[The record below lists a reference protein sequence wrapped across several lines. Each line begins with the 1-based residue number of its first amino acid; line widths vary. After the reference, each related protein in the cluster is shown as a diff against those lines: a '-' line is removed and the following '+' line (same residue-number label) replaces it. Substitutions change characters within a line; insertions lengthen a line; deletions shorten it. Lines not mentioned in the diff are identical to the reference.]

1 MFDVDQRRRISIEE
15 LRDHLVGGGNFEAET
30 EETGRDCTMEVL
42 RRVMG
47 GDSMDPLS
55 GQGVPVP
62 GLSPLGGLGGLGSLL
77 GLAGVIGDRV
87 DTLRRDNDNPPPRP
101 QRPRAR
107 STDWADPAPDGGSV

>member
-1 MFDVDQRRRISIEE
+1 MFDVDQRRRISVEE

-47 GDSMDPLS
+47 GSLDPLS
-55 GQGVPVP
+55 GPGVPGP
-62 GLSPLGGLGGLGSLL
+62 GLSPLGGLGGLL

-87 DTLRRDNDNPPPRP
+87 DTLRREDDDPPPR
-101 QRPRAR
+101 RPRAR
-107 STDWADPAPDGGSV
+107 PRPTDWAGAAPDGGSV